1 MYESLVGIIVPNA
14 VTATRESTIEQSP
27 IQNIFCKCP
36 ENFLR
41 DILQHQEFFLHY
53 GKIFPT
59 KNTPTRYS
67 LMKNVFKISHNLNI
81 SSIAPRNNKIK
92 RRELRVRQNI
102 VKGHSK
108 QAFCVLIIITC
119 NYLIMVVFSS
129 EFFLLIVVSA
139 YQIQRDLNT

>member
-1 MYESLVGIIVPNA
+1 MTESLVGIIVPNA

-41 DILQHQEFFLHY
+41 DILQHQEFFLYY

-67 LMKNVFKISHNLNI
+67 LMKNVLKISNLNI
-81 SSIAPRNNKIK
+81 TSIAPRNNKIK

-129 EFFLLIVVSA
+129 EFFLLIVVTA
-139 YQIQRDLNT
+139 CQIQRDLNT

>member
-1 MYESLVGIIVPNA
+1 MTESLVGIIVPNA
-14 VTATRESTIEQSP
+14 VTATRESPTKQSP
-27 IQNIFCKCP
+27 IQNIFCKCQ

-67 LMKNVFKISHNLNI
+67 LMKNVLKISHNLNI
-81 SSIAPRNNKIK
+81 TSIAPRNNKIK
-92 RRELRVRQNI
+92 RRELWVRQNI

-119 NYLIMVVFSS
+119 NHLIMVVFSS
-129 EFFLLIVVSA
+129 EFFLLIVVTA
-139 YQIQRDLNT
+139 CQIQRDLNT

>member
-1 MYESLVGIIVPNA
+1 MSESLVGIIVPNA

-67 LMKNVFKISHNLNI
+67 LMKNVLKISNLNI
-81 SSIAPRNNKIK
+81 TSIAPRNNKIK

-108 QAFCVLIIITC
+108 QAFCVLIITC

-129 EFFLLIVVSA
+129 EFFLSIVVSA